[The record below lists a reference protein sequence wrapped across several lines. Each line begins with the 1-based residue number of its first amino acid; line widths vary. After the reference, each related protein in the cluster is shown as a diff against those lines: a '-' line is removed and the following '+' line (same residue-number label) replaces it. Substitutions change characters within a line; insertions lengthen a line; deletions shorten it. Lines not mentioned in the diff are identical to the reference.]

1 MNTKMKNFKLETMY
15 KIVHIKNID
24 SDSFFLLKSLSVF
37 NKSLRVIKDTFIL
50 KDVST
55 EAYNSLLDLKKEIK
69 QKQNKEIIISHE

>member
-1 MNTKMKNFKLETMY
+1 MH

-50 KDVST
+50 KDIST

-69 QKQNKEIIISHE
+69 HKQNKEIIISHE

>member
-1 MNTKMKNFKLETMY
+1 MY
-15 KIVHIKNID
+15 KIVHVKNID

-50 KDVST
+50 KDIST
-55 EAYNSLLDLKKEIK
+55 EVYNSLLDLKKQIK